1 MEQRGLK
8 KKEFFPI
15 HVSQIFLN
23 HFFFLTNI
31 YTTQNKTEHKVDFV
45 FWIF

>member
-23 HFFFLTNI
+23 HFFFF
-31 YTTQNKTEHKVDFV
+31 NKYLYNTE
-45 FWIF
+45 WNGA